1 MAAVFWFVSAS
12 VPCWAP
18 LREPTREQT
27 PQPTDRSP
35 PDYLTVATSST
46 AQPSLG
52 EFRVSVSETKQQ
64 ETTEQGEF
72 KDRKLLIKV
81 TSAPTVAGRWDSRRP
96 SRGLHTRRQSFIV
109 RHLTHGQTFGD
120 GCEKL
125 CTVCG
130 GPMWATSQV
139 SVMETH

>member
-1 MAAVFWFVSAS
+1 MGSF
-12 VPCWAP
+12 
-18 LREPTREQT
+18 EGTRWGAD
-27 PQPTDRSP
+27 PQQMDGSP
-35 PDYLTVATSST
+35 PDCLTVATSST

-72 KDRKLLIKV
+72 EDRKLLIKV

-96 SRGLHTRRQSFIV
+96 SRRSPGSHGTRRQPFIV